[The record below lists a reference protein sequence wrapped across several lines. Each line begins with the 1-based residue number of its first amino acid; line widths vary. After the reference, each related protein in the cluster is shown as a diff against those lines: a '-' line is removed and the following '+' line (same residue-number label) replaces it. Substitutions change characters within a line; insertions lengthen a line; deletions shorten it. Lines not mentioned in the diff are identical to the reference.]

1 MPQKTFPRPAH
12 PLVAQNVFRART
24 YAFHE
29 ISSFPR
35 ARSLLP
41 EPVLPQQPGWVE
53 VYWRAWEIA
62 WSNLRR
68 PRPNSGFVANFIDT
82 AFNNNTFMWDSC
94 FMVQFGLYGRRA
106 FDFMGTLD
114 NFYAKQHDDGFICR
128 EISTESGEDFF
139 FPFDPDS
146 TGPNIFA
153 WAEWNYYRQ
162 TGDQSRLALVLPP
175 LIAYHHWLRAH
186 RTWPSRLY
194 WATGLS
200 SGMDNQPRI
209 PDSDRYHQHWT
220 WMDAN
225 LQALINCR
233 ILSRIAQTVEK
244 EELVA
249 DLAEERAFLLRQI
262 NTRFWNPETNFFH
275 DLSPAGEFSMVKSVA
290 AYWALLDKE
299 IVPTD
304 RLDAFLAPLR
314 DVEMFNRPHRV
325 PSISAD
331 SPGYNGETG
340 NYWCGGVWPPTNYMV
355 LQGLNRAGKSRLA
368 HKIARNHIEQ
378 MYAVFRQTDIL
389 WENYAPESP
398 APGRPAKPNFVG
410 WSGLGPIAMLFENI
424 IGLRTD
430 WPQRRLTWNRYLVGP
445 EPAGVRNYPLGAD
458 GRLDML
464 ADREK
469 VEIET
474 NQAFTLTI
482 HDESGSLQTAVPV
495 GKTTLKL

>member
-1 MPQKTFPRPAH
+1 
-12 PLVAQNVFRART
+12 
-24 YAFHE
+24 
-29 ISSFPR
+29 
-35 ARSLLP
+35 
-41 EPVLPQQPGWVE
+41 
-53 VYWRAWEIA
+53 
-62 WSNLRR
+62 
-68 PRPNSGFVANFIDT
+68 
-82 AFNNNTFMWDSC
+82 
-94 FMVQFGLYGRRA
+94 
-106 FDFMGTLD
+106 
-114 NFYAKQHDDGFICR
+114 
-128 EISTESGEDFF
+128 
-139 FPFDPDS
+139 
-146 TGPNIFA
+146 
-153 WAEWNYYRQ
+153 
-162 TGDQSRLALVLPP
+162 
-175 LIAYHHWLRAH
+175 
-186 RTWPSRLY
+186 
-194 WATGLS
+194 
-200 SGMDNQPRI
+200 
-209 PDSDRYHQHWT
+209 
-220 WMDAN
+220 
-225 LQALINCR
+225 
-233 ILSRIAQTVEK
+233 LSRIAQTVEK

-398 APGRPAKPNFVG
+398 APGQPAKPNFVG